1 MARQLLLTVCILVLS
16 IVTFPPEVFSQEQ
29 SAEQVIDELYDHVTF
44 DAGTT
49 PDWDAVKQLF
59 IDEAVI
65 VLRTSRTD
73 NTVFSL
79 DGWVNDFVQFI
90 ERANVK
96 KTGFVEKI
104 VRKKTMVFGD
114 IAHILVLYEAHIPG
128 SERPPQQGVDSCQLI
143 RKNNRWLIASIVNE
157 IPTPD
162 RPVPDVLK

>member
-1 MARQLLLTVCILVLS
+1 M
-16 IVTFPPEVFSQEQ
+16 VTFPPAVFAQDQ

-49 PDWDAVKQLF
+49 PDWDAVKELF

-73 NTVFSL
+73 TTVFSL
-79 DGWVNDFVQFI
+79 EGWVNDFVQFI
-90 ERANVK
+90 ERANVE

-104 VRKKTMVFGD
+104 VKKKAMVFGD
-114 IAHILVLYEAHIPG
+114 IAHVLVLYEAHIPG

-143 RKNNRWLIASIVNE
+143 RKDGRWLIASIVNE

-162 RPVPDVLK
+162 RPVPDELK